1 MLSGGVSYLYG
12 RTVKTFIQISA
23 YYLTIMKDIVNR
35 FRITNTSS
43 FKLSD
48 YDTADTAGYRKENA
62 EELLSDLIEQTAKL
76 QTELYAAHNHS
87 LLIIFQA
94 MDAAGKDSA
103 IAHTMSGLNPQGCQ
117 VFSFKQPGTEDYD
130 HDFLWRHYKALPERG
145 RIGIHNR
152 SHYENVLV
160 TKVHPEFILKE
171 NLPGVTKIK
180 HIDKKFWEKRYGSIR
195 DFEKHL
201 VENGTV
207 IIKFYLNLS
216 KQEQKERFLERIA
229 NPEKNWKFAA
239 GDIKERDRWKDYMD
253 AYDTAIKETSTAN
266 SPWYVVPADKKWF
279 TRVAISTIILET
291 LKTLKLKYPVL
302 PKEEME
308 ELAEIKA
315 ELEKE

>member
-1 MLSGGVSYLYG
+1 
-12 RTVKTFIQISA
+12 
-23 YYLTIMKDIVNR
+23 MKDIINR
-35 FRITNTSS
+35 FKITDTKS

-48 YDTADTAGYRKENA
+48 YDTADTAGHQKENA
-62 EELLSDLIEQTAKL
+62 EELLSDLIKQTAKL

-117 VFSFKQPGTEDYD
+117 VFSFKQPSAEDYD

-171 NLPGVTKIK
+171 NLPGVTKVK
-180 HIDKKFWEKRYGSIR
+180 HIDKKFWQKRYQSIR

-201 VENGTV
+201 SENGTV

-216 KQEQKERFLERIA
+216 EQEQKERFLKRIA
-229 NPEKNWKFAA
+229 DPEKNWKFAA
-239 GDIKERDRWKDYMD
+239 GDIKERDRWTDYMD
-253 AYDTAIKETSTAN
+253 AYETAIKETSTN
-266 SPWYVVPADKKWF
+266 GSPWHVIPADKKWF

-291 LKTLKLKYPVL
+291 LKNLKLNYPIL
-302 PKEEME
+302 PKEEIE
-308 ELAEIKA
+308 ELDKTKA
-315 ELEKE
+315 ALKHE